1 MMAHDRAARVTV
13 AIRELIVMARG
24 GEPWQRIEELLR
36 EKFAD
41 ERRQG
46 VADRGDDNLT
56 G

>member
-36 EKFAD
+36 ESSPTSGGRASPI
-41 ERRQG
+41 G
-46 VADRGDDNLT
+46 AT
-56 G
+56 IT